1 MKTKDAG
8 MGKTTGF
15 VLALLLCMVPAAIAE
30 GPENKYEGA
39 GESAKKIL
47 NESLGS
53 VGQAVVIKVGKKSFH
68 VQIPG
73 DKYSP
78 AGDETEAS
86 LAEIKKQVLE
96 AVDKAKKG
104 KKEAQN
110 ISVSVSVA
118 VPAKVKN

>member
-1 MKTKDAG
+1 MRSKTG
-8 MGKTTGF
+8 
-15 VLALLLCMVPAAIAE
+15 VILALLLCNAQAAIAE
-30 GPENKYEGA
+30 DLENKYTDA

-47 NESLGS
+47 KDSLGS

-86 LAEIKKQVLE
+86 FAEIKKQVLE
-96 AVDKAKKG
+96 AVEKAKKG
-104 KKEAQN
+104 KKETQN
-110 ISVSVSVA
+110 ISVSVSLA
-118 VPAKVKN
+118 VPAKTKN

>member
-1 MKTKDAG
+1 MKTKEAD
-8 MGKTTGF
+8 MRSKTG
-15 VLALLLCMVPAAIAE
+15 VILALLLCVTQAAIAE
-30 GPENKYEGA
+30 DSENKYTDA

-47 NESLGS
+47 KDSLGS

-96 AVDKAKKG
+96 AVEKAKKG
-104 KKEAQN
+104 TKEAQN

-118 VPAKVKN
+118 VPAKAKN